1 MEQEIVELKPKVR
14 EWEKHKV
21 PWLEEMKFNQAR
33 RTATSPGPE
42 QSKLKLTPDK
52 LEEDINNTSPFEPIS
67 PIDMS
72 KSMPSL
78 STKLKTPP
86 NELEKTS
93 PPAMSRTKPSQLT
106 HAVRPLSN
114 NSQTS
119 DTKAPTQLKPSAN
132 VPHSKP
138 ISPVIKSTVPEN
150 IAESRELQENVCCKQ
165 YAELLDRIAKLE
177 MVIEKLNL
185 AHKVVIDDLKGKLQV
200 ETDMRM
206 LLQAEV
212 DKLSQCVMQV

>member
-1 MEQEIVELKPKVR
+1 MGELKPKVR

-21 PWLEEMKFNQAR
+21 PWLEEMKYNQAKR
-33 RTATSPGPE
+33 SATSPGPE

-52 LEEDINNTSPFEPIS
+52 LEDDKNKTSPFESIS

-78 STKLKTPP
+78 SSKLKTPP
-86 NELEKTS
+86 NELEKST
-93 PPAMSRTKPSQLT
+93 PPAILRNKPTQLT
-106 HAVRPLSN
+106 HIVKPVAI
-114 NSQTS
+114 NSQN
-119 DTKAPTQLKPSAN
+119 DTKVTLQKTSNYQNKVIQPPIKSE
-132 VPHSKP
+132 KP
-138 ISPVIKSTVPEN
+138 IETKPIGEPQ
-150 IAESRELQENVCCKQ
+150 ESSCCNCKHYLELT
-165 YAELLDRIAKLE
+165 DRVAKLE
-177 MVIEKLNL
+177 SIIERQNIDY
-185 AHKVVIDDLKGKLQV
+185 KVAIDDLKGKLQV